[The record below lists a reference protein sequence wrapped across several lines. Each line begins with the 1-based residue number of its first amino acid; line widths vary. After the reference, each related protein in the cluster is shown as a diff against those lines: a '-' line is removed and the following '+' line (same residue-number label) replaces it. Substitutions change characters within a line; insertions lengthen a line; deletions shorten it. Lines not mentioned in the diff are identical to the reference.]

1 VAASKHC
8 LLCVFSALARIAA
21 FYDANFDIFNL
32 EFTRAVE
39 WKNGNGYP
47 SSGDADRRLPPT
59 PLACRRGYRNN
70 ILN

>member
-1 VAASKHC
+1 LIDAGAKFSQQEINKLDKKSGGEHC
-8 LLCVFSALARIAA
+8 LLYVFSALARNAA

-47 SSGDADRRLPPT
+47 CSAGM
-59 PLACRRGYRNN
+59 
-70 ILN
+70 